1 MSLISPPILVAA
13 ATPVNFTFRERR
25 TVVNVQVRFYT
36 DAAGTVE
43 MGTRGTGTRDLTAT
57 NSSSGYQGAFSNPTA
72 IGPFTS
78 NINNGAIVAMVS
90 ETWYELALGG
100 GMGQLTLVAAANV
113 DAPGSLSYRII
124 ADSEGDSSV

>member
-13 ATPVNFTFRERR
+13 ATPVNFTLRNRR
-25 TVVNVQVRFYT
+25 TSCNVQVRFYT

-57 NSSSGYQGAFSNPTA
+57 NSSSGYQGSFSAPTA

-78 NINNGAIVAMVS
+78 NINGGAITAMIS
-90 ETWYELALGG
+90 ETWYELGLGS
-100 GMGQLTLVAAANV
+100 GMGQLTLVAVANV
-113 DAPGSLSYRII
+113 NAPGSASYRII
-124 ADSEGDSSV
+124 VDSEGDSSV